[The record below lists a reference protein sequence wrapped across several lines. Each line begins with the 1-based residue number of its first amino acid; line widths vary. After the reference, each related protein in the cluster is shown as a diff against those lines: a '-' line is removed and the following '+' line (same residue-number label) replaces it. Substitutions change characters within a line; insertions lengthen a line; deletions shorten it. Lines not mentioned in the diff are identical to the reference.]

1 VRIVFDT
8 ASFITALR
16 SSDGSAGEVLRLILG
31 RKLVPLMDHKLGLEY
46 RDVALRPE
54 QLQAFGLSTVEV
66 FTVIE
71 AIEALA
77 ESVKVVVRHGPLS
90 PDPNDDMILDIAING
105 KAEALVTKNT
115 KDFKSAGKQYGL
127 PVLTPR
133 ELLMQRGLQD
143 GD

>member
-16 SSDGSAGEVLRLILG
+16 SSDGAAGEILRLILR

-54 QLQAFGLSTVEV
+54 QLQAFGLSAVEV
-66 FTVIE
+66 VTVIE

-77 ESVKVVVRHGPLS
+77 ESVKVVVRHRPLS

-105 KAEALVTKNT
+105 KAEALVTNNT
-115 KDFKSAGKQYGL
+115 KDFKAAGKQYGI

>member
-1 VRIVFDT
+1 MRIVFDT

-16 SSDGSAGEVLRLILG
+16 SSDGAAGEVLRLILG

-46 RDVALRPE
+46 RDVALRSE
-54 QLQAFGLSTVEV
+54 QLQAFDLSLAEV
-66 FTVIE
+66 NIVIE

-77 ESVKVVVRHGPLS
+77 EPVKVVVRHRPLS

-105 KAEALVTKNT
+105 RAEAIITNNT
-115 KDFKSAGKQYGL
+115 KDFKAAGKQHGI

-133 ELLMQRGLQD
+133 ELLMQRGLQH
-143 GD
+143 GG